1 LTGLHASL
9 SLVSQAGPEWTRE
22 HTLGLLDKLVDGV
35 QSMGYEVASD
45 LTPERR
51 SQIMAFTSGD
61 HTRDGELVEQLTR
74 ANVAVTLR
82 GRGVRV
88 SPYFYNTEDDIERLL
103 EALPPR

>member
-1 LTGLHASL
+1 
-9 SLVSQAGPEWTRE
+9 
-22 HTLGLLDKLVDGV
+22 
-35 QSMGYEVASD
+35 MGYEVASD
-45 LTPERR
+45 LTPEHR

-74 ANVAVTLR
+74 SNVAVTLR

-88 SPYFYNTEDDIERLL
+88 SPYFYNSEDDIERLL